1 MDESKRRFLR
11 IAGVSALGI
20 GWCVPVARAVASA
33 FSSNVTASDA
43 AMKASRW
50 AMVVDTRKCL
60 KAQKKGCQA
69 CAEVCHSIH
78 NVPKIDS
85 KKEEIKWIWTEDF
98 HHAFPDQANPDYLPE
113 HLAHAKMPV
122 LCNHCDHPPCVR
134 VCPTQATFRRD
145 DGLVM
150 MDQHR
155 CIGCRFCIAACPYGA
170 RSFNWS
176 DPRKHPMSGGTINSD
191 YPTRTKGVV
200 EKCTFCAA
208 RLARGRIPAC
218 VEACK
223 AAGHGALAFGDLKS
237 PEIAGLLKKHHTIR
251 RKPGLGTLPHV
262 FYIV

>member
-11 IAGVSALGI
+11 VAGVSALGI
-20 GWCVPVARAVASA
+20 GWCVPVARAVAAA
-33 FSSNVTASDA
+33 FQMGVSEHA
-43 AMKASRW
+43 KRASRW
-50 AMVVDTRKCL
+50 AMVVDVPKCL
-60 KAQKKGCQA
+60 AAQERGCTA
-69 CAEVCHSIH
+69 CSEVCHSVH

-85 KKEEIKWIWTEDF
+85 SRQEIKWIWQE
-98 HHAFPDQANPDYLPE
+98 HIEHAFPEQADPRYLPTR
-113 HLAHAKMPV
+113 LAGKKVPV

-155 CIGCRFCIAACPYGA
+155 CVGCRYCIAACPYGA

-176 DPRKHPMSGGTINSD
+176 DPRKHLDPRTVRAS

-208 RLARGRIPAC
+208 RLARGGEPAC
-218 VEACK
+218 VEACRAK
-223 AAGHGALAFGDLKS
+223 GPRALAFGDLAS
-237 PEIAGLLKKHHTIR
+237 DEIAGLLRSNHTIR